1 MQKAVYSISKLKK
14 DEKSKGVGYLIEGNL
29 LRCKIQPRL
38 QPFPEE

>member
-1 MQKAVYSISKLKK
+1 MQKAVYSISKVKK

-29 LRCKIQPRL
+29 LRCKIQSRL